1 MLAVVCAPHA
11 SALTLLAED
20 FPPLNFSNDGGQT
33 VIGASTDL
41 LREALRRSGTRADSA
56 YKYTGT
62 LSSSAM
68 RWPTCSAS
76 AVHSAIVT
84 PATGTK
90 GMTSMAPMRGC
101 SPV

>member
-68 RWPTCSAS
+68 RCAS
-76 AVHSAIVT
+76 SGKINMRASIIV
-84 PATGTK
+84 K
-90 GMTSMAPMRGC
+90 ITSFHDKSC
-101 SPV
+101 DNSNY